1 MNQGNK
7 KMTLFNL
14 NSPIECLYQIP
25 KGEFDI
31 RDIIISPDCQIIAST
46 DGVRVKLWDLHTG
59 KLLRE
64 LVSRAGGL
72 CWALAISPDGK
83 TIAGLVRNIRCVW
96 NLHTGEYLKTLEY
109 STELLHEFTSVAFF
123 QIMYSD
129 RWGYNNRLKCG
140 IYARKKVSTRRVI
153 GAGRPSRLESNN
165 HLIGSSL
172 NFVEMTKIPRT
183 GDLYERKLPSV
194 VCAVAISRDG
204 QVCAAGLFDGTIKF
218 WQWGTYAQLHRIQAH
233 SDMMGSIAFS
243 SDGQTLV
250 SGGWDKSIKFWNVK
264 TGELQRTISENLG
277 KVYEMA
283 LSADDRTLVTYDNQ
297 KTVVPA
303 QERIKMI
310 KPNSKKSRH
319 LEL

>member
-1 MNQGNK
+1 
-7 KMTLFNL
+7 MTLFNL

-25 KGEFDI
+25 KCEFDI

-46 DGVRVKLWDLHTG
+46 DGVTVKLWDLHTG

-64 LVSRAGGL
+64 LVNLARGL
-72 CWALAISPDGK
+72 GLALAISPDGK
-83 TIAGLVRNIRCVW
+83 TIVAACKEYSVAVW

-109 STELLHEFTSVAFF
+109 STEWLHDFTSVAFF
-123 QIMYSD
+123 SD
-129 RWGYNNRLKCG
+129 NVTLIAGG
-140 IYARKKVSTRRVI
+140 TRIVEMWDIRT
-153 GAGRPSRLESNN
+153 GKSFNLPSVGSGDHLALSPNN

-172 NFVEMTKIPRT
+172 SSVEMAQIPRT
-183 GDLYERKLPSV
+183 GGLYEEKLPAV
-194 VCAVAISRDG
+194 VSKVAISRDG
-204 QVCAAGLFDGTIKF
+204 LVCAAGLYNGTIKL

-233 SDMMGSIAFS
+233 SDTIGSIAFS

-303 QERIKMI
+303 QERIKTI